1 MMLSAVMAETKHRK
15 EEEMRVKRTLQN
27 MIVPIAMPLVV
38 FLIFFI
44 GQPDRFG
51 TPEGIRIM
59 LQQSVINTII
69 GFGLCMNLVI
79 DTWDFSAGAQLV
91 LSGLIGAHFAQDY
104 GLAGLIV
111 VTVLAAVILGTITG
125 AVYSIFKIPSII
137 VTIGMMLV
145 YESAGSL
152 YHGGVSITIPAEISF
167 LGKSPWIFLVGIFAY
182 VLAYVIYHCTK
193 FGYNVRAVG
202 NGEATAK
209 SIGIDS
215 IKIRFLCF
223 VIGGIFVG
231 IAGLLQV
238 SYGGAIAPKAG
249 MNTMSM
255 VFPPFMGVFIGQY
268 LERYCD
274 IMLGIFLGVFSM
286 TIINSGLIAM
296 GLPGTLQQVVT
307 GSFMLIFMAISI
319 NREQSVLKK
328 KKAETA

>member
-1 MMLSAVMAETKHRK
+1 MKQK
-15 EEEMRVKRTLQN
+15 KWLQN
-27 MIVPIAMPLVV
+27 MIIPVAMPLAV

-59 LQQSVINTII
+59 LQQSVINSVI

-91 LSGLIGAHFAQDY
+91 LAGLLGASFAQNF
-104 GLAGLIV
+104 GFAGLLIV
-111 VTVLAAVILGTITG
+111 TIFMAVLLGMITG
-125 AVYSIFKIPSII
+125 LVYSVFKIPSII

-145 YESAGSL
+145 YESIGSL
-152 YHGGVSITIPAEISF
+152 YHGGESITISQEISF
-167 LGKSPWIFLVGIFAY
+167 LGKSPWIFLAGILTYA
-182 VLAYVIYHCTK
+182 LAYVIYHHTK

-209 SIGIDS
+209 SIGINS

-231 IAGLLQV
+231 IAGVLQV
-238 SYGGAIAPKAG
+238 SYGGAIAPKGG
-249 MNTMSM
+249 MNTMGM

-286 TIINSGLIAM
+286 TMINSGLIAM

-307 GSFMLIFMAISI
+307 GCFMLIFMAISI
-319 NREQSVLKK
+319 NREQSILKK
-328 KKAETA
+328 RKAEIV

>member
-1 MMLSAVMAETKHRK
+1 MK
-15 EEEMRVKRTLQN
+15 VKRTLQN
-27 MIVPIAMPLVV
+27 MIIPIAMPLAV

-69 GFGLCMNLVI
+69 GFGLSLNLVI

-91 LSGLIGAHFAQDY
+91 LAGLVGANFAQDY
-104 GLAGLIV
+104 GLTGMIIV
-111 VTVLAAVILGTITG
+111 TILTATLLGTMTG
-125 AVYSIFKIPSII
+125 AVYSVFKIPSII

-145 YESAGSL
+145 YESIGSL
-152 YHGGVSITIPAEISF
+152 YHGGVSITIPTQISF
-167 LGKSPWIFLVGIFAY
+167 LGKSPWIFCVGIAAY
-182 VLAYVIYHCTK
+182 LLAYVIYHCTK

-202 NGEATAK
+202 NGEATAR
-209 SIGIDS
+209 SIGINS

-223 VIGGIFVG
+223 VVGGIFVG
-231 IAGLLQV
+231 IASVLQV

-274 IMLGIFLGVFSM
+274 MMLGIFLGVFSM
-286 TIINSGLIAM
+286 TMINSGLIAM

-307 GSFMLIFMAISI
+307 GSFMLIFMAISM
-319 NREQSVLKK
+319 NREQLVRKK
-328 KKAETA
+328 KKVETV